1 MPILQGLKVVEIS
14 GNGAAGWATKHF
26 ADWGAGV
33 TILEPAGGSP
43 LRSAPPYYERDGER
57 CSAMWQ
63 WLSRGKTAVRVGD
76 GLATNAAAARTL
88 CEHADV
94 VIAENALAESVLGLT
109 PAELRPAF
117 DGKTVFVLIS
127 PFATDG
133 PYASYRATDLGVNA
147 LGAWGAL
154 IGEPDR
160 EPLRPGA
167 DMNYRV
173 SGAHGTAAALIAL
186 RHRRQ
191 GARPSFV
198 DISQQAVSAG
208 MLVAPWL
215 NYSMNGRPI
224 GRAKSQWPSAVV
236 RCKDGWVGTPPLTA
250 EHWEMLATMTG
261 AADILEL
268 PGGREPA
275 YRAQHGDEIYERVR
289 PWFDERT
296 RQEVYT
302 EAQAWRIPAAP
313 VDTVEQRLDDPQ
325 LNARGFFLQKEI
337 DGREVKTPRVPYL
350 IDGLTPVELGPV
362 EAAGVAAS
370 APGGAAAERDDAPQL
385 PFAGIRI
392 IDLTWFWSGPHA
404 TMTLGALGADVI
416 KVESIRRPDSY
427 RFTAVD
433 ASMDRWYERGY
444 VWNDSNQNKRGLTL
458 DLGSDVGMR
467 LFERLLQ
474 QADVVI
480 SNFSNRVMPQLGLTD
495 ERLLE
500 LNPRLIVATM
510 PGYGSD
516 GPWADFVG
524 FGVSFEQA
532 VVGQLSGYRD
542 DRPLTM
548 GGFCDPLVGIHTMIA
563 LELALRRREQT
574 GGGMAVQVPQCE
586 VLDSLL
592 APEQIAVQH
601 GAPSPLPR
609 ANQHE
614 WMAPHNAYRV
624 AGDDEWITIAVASD
638 GEFAALA
645 GVLGR
650 PELPGDPR
658 FATAES
664 RKANEPALDQEVAS
678 AVRDRE
684 LRALERELQAAG
696 VMGCRITKPHR
707 LTEDEGLRHFGF
719 FRTMMREASGTHPY
733 KTFPFR
739 FSEFRLTHSRVAP
752 LLGEHNR
759 EILSALGVSN
769 EEIARLEAEQVI
781 GDVPAGLFSR

>member
-1 MPILQGLKVVEIS
+1 MVEIS

-26 ADWGAGV
+26 ADWGAAV
-33 TILEPAGGSP
+33 TILEPAEHAP

-57 CSAMWQ
+57 RSATWE
-63 WLSRGKTAVRVGD
+63 WLSRGKTVVPVGD
-76 GLATNAAAARTL
+76 GHATDAAAARAL
-88 CEHADV
+88 CERADV
-94 VIAENALAESVLGLT
+94 VIAESALAESVLGLQ

-117 DGKTVFVLIS
+117 EGKTVFVLIS

-147 LGAWGAL
+147 LGGWGAL

-173 SGAHGTAAALIAL
+173 SGAHGAAAALTAL
-186 RHRRQ
+186 RHRRL
-191 GARPSFV
+191 GAQPSFV

-215 NYSMNGRPI
+215 NYSMHGRPI
-224 GRAKSQWPSAVV
+224 ARAKSSWPSAVV

-250 EHWEMLATMTG
+250 AHWEMLLTMTG

-268 PGGREPA
+268 PGGREPS
-275 YRAQHGDEIYERVR
+275 YRAQHGDEIFERVR
-289 PWFDERT
+289 SWFECRT

-313 VDTVEQRLDDPQ
+313 VDTVEQRLEDPQ
-325 LNARGFFLQKEI
+325 LNARHFFLDQEI
-337 DGREVKTPRVPYL
+337 DGRRVKTPRVPYL
-350 IDGLTPVELGPV
+350 IDGLTPVERGPV
-362 EAAGVAAS
+362 EAAAVAAVATVAGVAPGPV
-370 APGGAAAERDDAPQL
+370 APDGEPPGL
-385 PFAGIRI
+385 PFDGIRI

-416 KVESIRRPDSY
+416 KLESIQRPDSY
-427 RFTAVD
+427 RFTAGD
-433 ASMDRWYERGY
+433 ASVDRWYERGY
-444 VWNDSNQNKRGLTL
+444 VWNDTNQNKRGLTL
-458 DLGSDVGMR
+458 DLGSETGMR
-467 LFERLLQ
+467 LFESLLGK
-474 QADVVI
+474 ADVVI
-480 SNFSNRVMPQLGLTD
+480 SNFSNRVMPNLGLTD

-500 LNPRLIVATM
+500 LNPRLIVISM
-510 PGYGSD
+510 PGYGPD
-516 GPWADFVG
+516 GPWSEFVG
-524 FGVSFEQA
+524 FGVSFEQV
-532 VVGQLSGYRD
+532 VVGQLSGYPD
-542 DRPLTM
+542 DRPLIM
-548 GGFCDPLVGIHTMIA
+548 GGFCDPLVGIHTMFA

-574 GGGMAVQVPQCE
+574 GRGMAVQVPQCE

-601 GAPSPLPR
+601 GAPSPVRR

-645 GVLGR
+645 RTIGR
-650 PELPGDPR
+650 PELSRDGR
-658 FATAES
+658 FATVDA
-664 RKANEPALDQEVAS
+664 RKANEPVLDRELAS
-678 AVRDRE
+678 AVRDRDPG
-684 LRALERELQAAG
+684 ALERELQAVG

-707 LTEDEGLRHFGF
+707 LTEDEGLQHFGF
-719 FRTMMREASGTHPY
+719 FQTITREVSGTHQY

-739 FSEFRLTHSRVAP
+739 FSGFELRHSRPAP
-752 LLGEHNR
+752 LLGEHNH
-759 EILSALGVSN
+759 EILSTLLGLDG
-769 EEIARLEAEQVI
+769 EEIARLEAERVI
-781 GDVPAGLFSR
+781 GDVPVGLPSG

>member
-1 MPILQGLKVVEIS
+1 MSILQSLNVVEIS

-26 ADWGAGV
+26 TDWGAAV
-33 TILEPAGGSP
+33 TILEPAEDAP
-43 LRSAPPYYERDGER
+43 LRSSPPYYERDGKR
-57 CSAMWQ
+57 RSAMWE
-63 WLSRGKTAVRVGD
+63 WLSRGKTVVPVGGGLPTAV
-76 GLATNAAAARTL
+76 AAARTL
-88 CEHADV
+88 CENADA
-94 VIAENALAESVLGLT
+94 VIAESELVEPVLGMK
-109 PAELRPAF
+109 PAELRRAF
-117 DGKTVFVLIS
+117 EGKTVFVLIS

-133 PYASYRATDLGVNA
+133 PYARYRATDLGVNA
-147 LGAWGAL
+147 LGGWGAL

-173 SGAHGTAAALIAL
+173 SGAHAAAAALIAL

-198 DISQQAVSAG
+198 DISQQAVAAG

-224 GRAKSQWPSAVV
+224 GRTKSRWPAAVV

-250 EHWEMLATMTG
+250 EHWEMLLRMTG

-268 PGGREPA
+268 PGGRDPG
-275 YRAQHGDEIYERVR
+275 YRARHGDEIYERVR
-289 PWFDERT
+289 PWFDGRT

-302 EAQAWRIPAAP
+302 EAQTWRIPAAP
-313 VDTVEQRLDDPQ
+313 VDSVEQRLEDPQ
-325 LNARGFFLQKEI
+325 LNARRFFLLREI
-337 DGREVKTPRVPYL
+337 DGKKVKTPRVPYL
-350 IDGLTPVELGPV
+350 IDGLTPVERGPV
-362 EAAGVAAS
+362 EAAGTAAI
-370 APGGAAAERDDAPQL
+370 APSGAAPNAAPPRL

-404 TMTLGALGADVI
+404 TMTLGALGADVL
-416 KVESIRRPDSY
+416 KVESIQRPDSY

-433 ASMDRWYERGY
+433 ASMERWYERSY

-458 DLGSDVGMR
+458 DLASDAGMR
-467 LFERLLQ
+467 LFERLLG

-480 SNFSNRVMPQLGLTD
+480 SNFSNRVMPNLGLTSD
-495 ERLLE
+495 RLLE
-500 LNPRLIVATM
+500 LNPRLIVVTM

-532 VVGQLSGYRD
+532 VVGQLSGYPD
-542 DRPLTM
+542 GRPLIM
-548 GGFCDPLVGIHTMIA
+548 GGFCDPLVGIYTIVA
-563 LELALRRREQT
+563 LELALQRREQT
-574 GGGMAVQVPQCE
+574 GRGMAVEVPQCE

-601 GAPSPLPR
+601 GAPSPAR
-609 ANQHE
+609 KANQHE

-645 GVLGR
+645 RAIGR
-650 PELPGDPR
+650 TELSRDGR
-658 FATAES
+658 FATVDS
-664 RKANEPALDQEVAS
+664 RKANERALDREVA
-678 AVRDRE
+678 AGVRNRD
-684 LRALERELQAAG
+684 LTALERELQAAG

-707 LTEDEGLRHFGF
+707 LTQDEGLQHFGF
-719 FRTMMREASGTHPY
+719 FQTLTRKVSGTHPY

-739 FSEFRLTHSRVAP
+739 FSGFELRHSRPAP

-759 EILSALGVSN
+759 EILSTMLGLN
-769 EEIARLEAEQVI
+769 DEEIAQLEAERVI
-781 GDVPAGLFSR
+781 GGVPAGLSSR